1 MAFAAEICAYQV
13 GDEGGHPT
21 ELVAEGILTCS

>member
-13 GDEGGHPT
+13 SDDWRHPT
-21 ELVAEGILTCS
+21 ELCMAEGVLA